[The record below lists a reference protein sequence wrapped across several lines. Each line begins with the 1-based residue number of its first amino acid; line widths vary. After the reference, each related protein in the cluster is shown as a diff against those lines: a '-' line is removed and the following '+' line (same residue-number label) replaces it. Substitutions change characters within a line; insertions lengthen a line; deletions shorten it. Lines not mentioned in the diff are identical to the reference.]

1 MRVII
6 VVNFLALPRDDCGS
20 GGVLN
25 SGVFGY
31 VLCAFY
37 IILFN
42 FMNISQTYES
52 KTPKRFNITHVLMQW
67 RNNNQSFLQI

>member
-1 MRVII
+1 MRVNFVQMRVNFVQMRVIF
-6 VVNFLALPRDDCGS
+6 VALPRDDCGS

-37 IILFN
+37 IICVILLFN

-52 KTPKRFNITHVLMQW
+52 KNTKGST
-67 RNNNQSFLQI
+67 